1 MVAKVEG
8 SSMMPQLKAGD
19 LIFLLK
25 TQKLKVGQIAIAKRP
40 DRQNLLVIK
49 RVKAVTK
56 NGYWLEGD
64 NSSESDDS
72 RIFGEV
78 DKGLVL
84 GKLIF
89 RYWPL
94 FTN

>member
-8 SSMMPQLKAGD
+8 SSMLPQLKSGD
-19 LIFLLK
+19 LIFILK
-25 TQKLKVGQIAIAKRP
+25 TKKLKVGQIAISKRP
-40 DRQNLLVIK
+40 DRPNLIVIK
-49 RVKAVTK
+49 RVKTVTK

-64 NSSESDDS
+64 NQIESDDS

-78 DKGLVL
+78 DKELIL
-84 GKLIF
+84 GKYIF
-89 RYWPL
+89 KYWPL